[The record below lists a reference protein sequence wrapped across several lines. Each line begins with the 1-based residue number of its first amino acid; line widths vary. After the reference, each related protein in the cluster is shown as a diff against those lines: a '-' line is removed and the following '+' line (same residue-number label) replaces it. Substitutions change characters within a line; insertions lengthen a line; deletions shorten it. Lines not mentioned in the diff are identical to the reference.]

1 MNIVENRPT
10 GSQMRLLQD
19 EPHER
24 GCHNADC
31 CSLLPGKR
39 IVYVGRVGSSLQ
51 YGDMGVVLQ
60 ALRNR
65 AVVDMGPAGTWQL
78 PYYVLRDAVHRH

>member
-1 MNIVENRPT
+1 MNTVENRPNE
-10 GSQMRLLQD
+10 SQMRLIQD
-19 EPHER
+19 GPH
-24 GCHNADC
+24 GPACPNADC
-31 CSLLPGKR
+31 CSLRPGKQ

-51 YGDMGVVLQ
+51 YGDMGVVIQ

-65 AVVDMGPAGTWQL
+65 AIVDMGPAGTWHL